1 MKLFISYSHSDGKY
15 IERFIKQL
23 APITGADK
31 LITDVWYDREITA
44 GDDFWDRINQHLD
57 NRDIICLFISP
68 DYIASKSCR
77 EELRRA
83 LIRRK
88 EDGILVIP
96 IVLRPCP
103 WLDLDESLTKILAA
117 PTDGK
122 PVSKFDDEDD
132 AWMDVYNQVKKAVE
146 KYSKIRE
153 IRFKQSHLYFLND
166 ATTFAKSN
174 PNKTTLTLDDVF
186 VYPDLDKIERDGEAK
201 RQTSQSLISN
211 YSVGDRFVVVGE
223 DQSGKTSLLKKFII
237 DLRER
242 GYYPIYVKD
251 PAELLQGNFS
261 LRVSNVFKEQYET
274 EVELSDLN
282 EDKIVALVDDFH
294 KAKNKEKVLQH
305 LLKIKGCIIV
315 VDDIYTIDA
324 QNDLLSD
331 FSRYEIKQLKLS
343 QRIELIKKWLLASD
357 VPLTD
362 RQTTNED
369 LKRIDETSA
378 MIEETLGRVLG
389 KGIMPAYAYFILTLL
404 VVNEDNDKP
413 LDEKITSQGHCY
425 QALIVLF
432 LKKQG
437 VSNANMD
444 SYINFLVEFAIKIYD
459 NHGQALTSLQFEDFV
474 KEYKDNY
481 NLTDSLPAMLEKL
494 ETSNIMHK
502 TTFGNYEFTYPYI
515 YYYFAGK
522 FFAQSWEDEG
532 DPNHGK
538 AVEEI
543 DKILVNLHKTSN
555 AYIAVFIAHHTKNTA
570 LINKMTKVANDIY
583 SKFEPATLDKEC
595 LKVFSGIEQ
604 QIATPSLP
612 AVNTPSENRRKDLEH
627 KDRIEIEAEKQ
638 KPSDE
643 DDETDNEFALEL
655 RRSIKTVEVLGS
667 IIKNRAGSL
676 RNDQLERLFEDAM
689 DVQLRHVSNFL
700 ELVKSITESEEGTKF
715 LEERIKEAHPEVNED
730 ELPIRANMLFWAMNF
745 CFIFSVIKKTAF
757 SLGSA
762 SVVRVAKS
770 VCERRNTPASFLL
783 KHTILMWFKKNVVI
797 DELQKMDKILDNRT
811 AKNAM
816 LWLISDYC
824 RVHVIDYKDASKLQS
839 LGIKKQVL
847 LPSPE
852 KEKK

>member
-1 MKLFISYSHSDGKY
+1 MKLFISYSHSDNKY

-31 LITDVWYDREITA
+31 LITDVWYDREITT
-44 GDDFWDRINQHLD
+44 GDDFWSRINQHLD
-57 NRDIICLFISP
+57 NRDIICLFLSP
-68 DYIASKSCR
+68 DYIASKSCL
-77 EELRRA
+77 EELKRA
-83 LIRRK
+83 LDRRK
-88 EDGILVIP
+88 EGNVLVIP
-96 IVLRPCP
+96 IVLRPCA
-103 WLDLDESLTKILAA
+103 WLDLDDCLKKILAA
-117 PTDGK
+117 PTDGN
-122 PVSKFDDEDD
+122 PVSKFDNEDD

-146 KYSKIRE
+146 KYRKIRN
-153 IRFKQSHLYFLND
+153 IRFKQNHLDFLND

-186 VYPDLDKIERDGEAK
+186 VYPDLDKIKRDGEAK

-211 YSVGDRFVVVGE
+211 YSVGDKFVVVGE

-261 LRVSNVFKEQYET
+261 LRVSSVFKEQYET
-274 EVELSDLN
+274 EVELSDLDEN
-282 EDKIVALVDDFH
+282 KIVALVDDFH
-294 KAKNKEKVLQH
+294 KAKNKGKVLQH

-343 QRIELIKKWLLASD
+343 QRIELIKKWQLASD
-357 VPLTD
+357 VPMED

-413 LDEKITSQGHCY
+413 LEEKITSQGHCY
-425 QALIVLF
+425 QALIILF

-474 KEYKDNY
+474 KEYKVNY

-494 ETSNIMHK
+494 EASNIMHK
-502 TTFGNYEFTYPYI
+502 TTFGNYEFAYPYI

-532 DPNHGK
+532 DPNHEK

-595 LKVFSGIEQ
+595 LSVFSGIEQ

-612 AVNTPSENRRKDLEH
+612 AVNTPSENRQKDLEH

-638 KPSDE
+638 SPSDE

-667 IIKNRAGSL
+667 VVKNRAGSL

-689 DVQLRHVSNFL
+689 DVQLRHVSYFL
-700 ELVKSITESEEGTKF
+700 ELVKSITESNEGTKF
-715 LEERIKEAHPEVNED
+715 LEERIKEAHPEISED
-730 ELPIRANMLFWAMNF
+730 ELPTRANMLFWAMNF

-762 SVVRVAKS
+762 SAVRVAKS

-824 RVHVIDYKDASKLQS
+824 RVHVIDYKDASRLES

>member
-1 MKLFISYSHSDGKY
+1 MKLFISYSHSDNKY
-15 IERFIKQL
+15 IKRFIKQL

-31 LITDVWYDREITA
+31 LITDVWYDREITT
-44 GDDFWDRINQHLD
+44 GDDFWSRINQHLD
-57 NRDIICLFISP
+57 NRDIICLFLSP
-68 DYIASKSCR
+68 DYIASKSCL
-77 EELRRA
+77 EELKRA
-83 LIRRK
+83 LDRRK
-88 EDGILVIP
+88 EGNVLVIP
-96 IVLRPCP
+96 IVLRPCA
-103 WLDLDESLTKILAA
+103 WLDLDDCLKKILAA

-122 PVSKFDDEDD
+122 PVSKFGDEDD
-132 AWMDVYNQVKKAVE
+132 AWMDIYAQVKKAIE
-146 KYSKIRE
+146 KYNIIRD
-153 IRFKQSHLYFLND
+153 IRFKQNHLNFLND
-166 ATTFAKSN
+166 ATTFTKSN
-174 PNKTTLTLDDVF
+174 PNKTTLTLDDIF

-201 RQTSQSLISN
+201 RQSSHSLIAN

-223 DQSGKTSLLKKFII
+223 DQSGKTTLLKKFII

-251 PAELLQGNFS
+251 SAELLQGNFS
-261 LRVSNVFKEQYET
+261 QRLSNVYKEQYET

-294 KAKNKEKVLQH
+294 KAKNKGKVLQQ
-305 LLKIKGCIIV
+305 LLTVKGCIIV

-331 FSRYEIKQLKLS
+331 FARYEIKQLKFS
-343 QRIELIKKWLLASD
+343 QRIELIKKWQLASD
-357 VPLTD
+357 VPLAE

-437 VSNANMD
+437 VSNANVD
-444 SYINFLVEFAIKIYD
+444 SYINFLVEFAIKVYD
-459 NHGQALTSLQFEDFV
+459 NHGQALTSIQFDDFI

-481 NLTDSLPAMLEKL
+481 YLTDSLTVMLEKL
-494 ETSNIMHK
+494 EASNIMHK

-532 DPNHGK
+532 DPNHNK
-538 AVEEI
+538 TLEEVE
-543 DKILVNLHKTSN
+543 KILVNLHKTSN

-570 LINKMTKVANDIY
+570 LINKMTKVTNDIY

-595 LKVFSGIEQ
+595 LRVFSGIEQ
-604 QIATPSLP
+604 QIKTPSLP
-612 AVNTPSENRRKDLEH
+612 AVNTPSENRQKALEH

-638 KPSDE
+638 NPSDE
-643 DDETDNEFALEL
+643 DDEAGNEIALEL

-676 RNDQLERLFEDAM
+676 RNEQLERLFEDAM
-689 DVQLRHVSNFL
+689 DVQLRHVSYFL
-700 ELVKSITESEEGTKF
+700 GLVKSITESDEGTKF

-730 ELPIRANMLFWAMNF
+730 ELPTRANMLFWAMNF
-745 CFIFSVIKKTAF
+745 SFIFSVIKKTAF

-824 RVHVIDYKDASKLQS
+824 RVHVIDYKDASKLES

-847 LPSPE
+847 LPSPA

>member
-1 MKLFISYSHSDGKY
+1 
-15 IERFIKQL
+15 
-23 APITGADK
+23 
-31 LITDVWYDREITA
+31 
-44 GDDFWDRINQHLD
+44 
-57 NRDIICLFISP
+57 
-68 DYIASKSCR
+68 
-77 EELRRA
+77 
-83 LIRRK
+83 
-88 EDGILVIP
+88 
-96 IVLRPCP
+96 
-103 WLDLDESLTKILAA
+103 
-117 PTDGK
+117 
-122 PVSKFDDEDD
+122 
-132 AWMDVYNQVKKAVE
+132 
-146 KYSKIRE
+146 
-153 IRFKQSHLYFLND
+153 
-166 ATTFAKSN
+166 
-174 PNKTTLTLDDVF
+174 
-186 VYPDLDKIERDGEAK
+186 
-201 RQTSQSLISN
+201 
-211 YSVGDRFVVVGE
+211 
-223 DQSGKTSLLKKFII
+223 
-237 DLRER
+237 
-242 GYYPIYVKD
+242 
-251 PAELLQGNFS
+251 
-261 LRVSNVFKEQYET
+261 
-274 EVELSDLN
+274 
-282 EDKIVALVDDFH
+282 
-294 KAKNKEKVLQH
+294 
-305 LLKIKGCIIV
+305 
-315 VDDIYTIDA
+315 
-324 QNDLLSD
+324 
-331 FSRYEIKQLKLS
+331 
-343 QRIELIKKWLLASD
+343 
-357 VPLTD
+357 
-362 RQTTNED
+362 
-369 LKRIDETSA
+369 
-378 MIEETLGRVLG
+378 
-389 KGIMPAYAYFILTLL
+389 
-404 VVNEDNDKP
+404 
-413 LDEKITSQGHCY
+413 
-425 QALIVLF
+425 
-432 LKKQG
+432 
-437 VSNANMD
+437 MD

-627 KDRIEIEAEKQ
+627 KDRIEIEAYKQ

-730 ELPIRANMLFWAMNF
+730 ELPTRANMLFWAMNF